1 MIGFRVYRGPG
12 FFWSGSPG
20 SCFGACRVLEV
31 VVVVGSYAVY
41 YTVLKFP
48 ENETPNIGNRM
59 GGVNQKKVVFS
70 HDSRILSMRTSCK
83 ASSISC
89 PKPKTNTVGI

>member
-48 ENETPNIGNRM
+48 ENETPNI
-59 GGVNQKKVVFS
+59 VNQKKVVFS

-89 PKPKTNTVGI
+89 RKPKTNTVGI